1 MQKALTATET
11 RTAICCVFYFQGF
24 VVKIHITIARLST
37 KRHAQNNTE
46 LNTYTTLTLIIT
58 LLYAIFRRWWVWRVV
73 QYSLYWD
80 RRTEPNIITC

>member
-11 RTAICCVFYFQGF
+11 RTAICRVFYFQGF
-24 VVKIHITIARLST
+24 VVKISKTIARLST

-58 LLYAIFRRWWVWRVV
+58 LLRDIPALTGVTSRPIFVV
-73 QYSLYWD
+73 LRS
-80 RRTEPNIITC
+80 PN